1 MTTIEDLKNKIDEI
15 NKLVNEKIVSDV
27 EDTYPITDGIIDIE
41 KYFNAKYKILWIL
54 KEPYDEF
61 DDEGKPFGGGWGLDE
76 AIRPKQSIHEF
87 TGGRPTFKPMI
98 YTSWGILNDFCL
110 WDDMDNVERAP
121 TMLDAL
127 KSIAYINVK
136 KLPGYT
142 TSHHTVI
149 EYAYHQHKEIL
160 LKQIEYYNPDIIIG
174 GSTLYN
180 FYQDLGISRELLQSN
195 DSVNYIIKD
204 NKIFI
209 EAYHPAQRSGTT
221 GVSQEKYCNDIINS
235 VKIWATNNTEN
246 VL

>member
-15 NKLVNEKIVSDV
+15 KKLINEKIVSDF
-27 EDTYPITDGIIDIE
+27 EDTYPITDGIIDPE

-61 DDEGKPFGGGWGLDE
+61 DNEGMPYGGGWGLDE
-76 AIRPKQSIHEF
+76 AIRPKQTINEF
-87 TGGRPTFKPMI
+87 TSGRPTFKPMI
-98 YTSWGILNDFCL
+98 YASWGILNDFCL
-110 WDDMDNVERAP
+110 WNDMDNVENDP

-127 KSIAYINVK
+127 KSVAYINVK

-142 TSHHTVI
+142 TSHNTVI
-149 EYAYHQHKEIL
+149 EHAYEQHKEIL

-180 FYQDLGISRELLQSN
+180 FYQDFGISREQLQSN
-195 DSVNYIIKD
+195 DSVNFIIKD

-209 EAYHPAQRSGTT
+209 EAYHPAQRPGTT
-221 GVSQEKYCNDIINS
+221 GVLQDKYCNDIINS
-235 VKIWATNNTEN
+235 VKIWATKKT
-246 VL
+246 

>member
-1 MTTIEDLKNKIDEI
+1 MTTIADLKNKVDEI
-15 NKLVNEKIVSDV
+15 NKLVNEKIVSDL

-41 KYFNAKYKILWIL
+41 KYFNAKYKVLWIL

-110 WDDMDNVERAP
+110 WDDMDNVERDP

-142 TSHHTVI
+142 TSHRTVI
-149 EYAYHQHKEIL
+149 EYAYQQHKEIL

-180 FYQDLGISRELLQSN
+180 FYQDLGISREQLQRN
-195 DSVNYIIKD
+195 DSVNYIIKGD
-204 NKIFI
+204 KIFI

-235 VKIWATNNTEN
+235 VKIWATNKTEN
-246 VL
+246 AV